1 MIPTTDPT
9 GRADQ
14 ALAPFD
20 HLMTSFLAAHPSLPG
35 ASLAVARHGQLIYAR
50 GFGLADRETGEP
62 VRPDS
67 RFRIASISK
76 PITASAILRLVE
88 QHRLRLDDPVFDLL
102 DLSDHLPTSGQLDLR
117 WRQIT
122 IQHLLHHTAGFDRDA
137 SFDPM
142 FRSVAFAREQGVSP
156 PAMPWTVIRAMLT
169 HPLDFDPGTRE
180 AYSNFGYC
188 LLGRVLEKVTGLSCE
203 QATRELVLWPLGI
216 PGMRLGRTLPPGR
229 APREVR
235 YDAGTDLGPSVFDPD
250 GPPVPWPYG
259 AWCLEAMDAHGGWI
273 ASAPD
278 LVRFA
283 SAFDPDAI
291 HPVFEGPAR
300 ESVFAPPPGPVGHDD
315 TGNPRARYYACGWSI
330 VRIGDDGR
338 MNTFH
343 SGSLDG
349 TSTLL
354 VRRHDGLTWAV
365 LFNSR
370 AGNPA
375 GAIDAGIH
383 HAADAVTSWPN
394 IDQSWRFHTTTDG
407 SSLP

>member
-1 MIPTTDPT
+1 MTLPPDAT
-9 GRADQ
+9 GRADES
-14 ALAPFD
+14 LAPFD
-20 HLMTSFLAAHPSLPG
+20 RMMTGFLASHPDIPG
-35 ASLAVARHGQLIYAR
+35 ASLAVARHGQLVYAR
-50 GFGLADRETGEP
+50 GFGLADRESGETVSP
-62 VRPDS
+62 NS

-76 PITASAILRLVE
+76 PVTSAAILRLVE
-88 QHRLRLDDPVFDLL
+88 QRRLRLDDRVFDLL
-102 DLSDHLPTSGQLDLR
+102 DLVDHLAESGRLDLR

-142 FRSVAFAREQGVSP
+142 FRSVAFAREQGVQT
-156 PAMPWTVIRAMLT
+156 PAMPWTIIRAMLT
-169 HPLDFDPGTRE
+169 RSLDFDPGTRE

-188 LLGRVLEKVTGLSCE
+188 LLGRVIEKVTGLAYE
-203 QATRELVLWPLGI
+203 QAVREAVLSPLGI
-216 PGMRLGRTLPPGR
+216 PGMRLGRTMPNGR

-235 YDAGTDLGPSVFDPD
+235 YDAGDRRGPSVFDPD

-283 SAFDPDAI
+283 SAFDVDAPR
-291 HPVFEGPAR
+291 PVFQGPAR
-300 ESVFAPPPGPVGHDD
+300 DVVFAPPLGPVGHEAS
-315 TGNPRARYYACGWSI
+315 GQARRRYYACGWSI
-330 VRIGDDGR
+330 VRVNEAGE

-349 TSTLL
+349 TSTIL
-354 VRRHDGLTWAV
+354 VRRYDGLTWAV

-375 GAIDAGIH
+375 GAIDATVH
-383 HAADAVTSWPN
+383 HAADSVTAWPE
-394 IDQSWRFHTTTDG
+394 IDQSWRFHTTGD
-407 SSLP
+407 